1 MQELVKIVAENGSV
15 RFEYYY
21 DGVLCLVQTETF
33 TAPVEAITAANAD
46 EVEAGLKAIL
56 GIA

>member
-1 MQELVKIVAENGSV
+1 MQELVKIVADGGAV

-33 TAPVEAITAANAD
+33 TVPVEAITVENAD
-46 EVEAGLKAIL
+46 AVESGLRAIL

>member
-1 MQELVKIVAENGSV
+1 MQELLKIQNADGTFH
-15 RFEYYY
+15 FEYYY
-21 DGVLCLVQTETF
+21 DSVLCLVQRETF
-33 TAPVEAITAANAD
+33 TAPIGLITADNVD